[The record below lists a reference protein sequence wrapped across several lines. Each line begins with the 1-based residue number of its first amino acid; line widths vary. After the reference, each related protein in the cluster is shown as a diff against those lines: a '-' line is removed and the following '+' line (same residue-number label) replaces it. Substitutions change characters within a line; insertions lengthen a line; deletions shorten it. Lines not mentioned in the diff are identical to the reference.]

1 MKKIHI
7 TESQARRI
15 ISEIT
20 LDGDEAL
27 NTTKNIQTA
36 TKETLK
42 NARNS
47 GVNVDNAG
55 AQVSFGADTLKKNG
69 LAEEEEPE
77 AKYTKF
83 TKKQVNEA
91 RINKMMKEGCR
102 ATTKKA
108 ILNRK

>member
-77 AKYTKF
+77 YTKY

-91 RINKMMKEGCR
+91 RINKMMKEGCT

-108 ILNRK
+108 ILNGK